1 MHPHNEKAIRRTLKL
16 RAEDKPEGMNPT
28 PDNPWPPPIPAHVA
42 RMVEHAEA
50 VAKAGNPNAGFT
62 ATEVYI
68 MVAIADCIKEA
79 FAAARPQPAGKPQQE
94 KKA

>member
-42 RMVEHAEA
+42 RLVEHAEA

-62 ATEVYI
+62 AAEVYI
-68 MVAIADCIKEA
+68 MVAVADCIKEA
-79 FAAARPQPAGKPQQE
+79 VLAAKPQAVKLPE